1 MNCLHNSLQFSKI
14 SLNFTATNTPTE
26 RERERVHMLL
36 TMVIKSH
43 IRQIL
48 IYTPEAQLFFLA
60 GRQSN
65 ITKLSAQTCIYPSL
79 EEL

>member
-1 MNCLHNSLQFSKI
+1 
-14 SLNFTATNTPTE
+14 
-26 RERERVHMLL
+26 MLL

-43 IRQIL
+43 IRQIF
-48 IYTPEAQLFFLA
+48 IYTPEAQHFFLA
-60 GRQSN
+60 GKQSN